1 MYFPP
6 VRKQLATDQGG
17 AALVFALLA
26 FVILTVLGL
35 AVLQNS
41 VASLRVS
48 GSDRL
53 SKLARSTAA
62 AGAEYARET
71 LRIQLRAG
79 ATLNQELLEAAN
91 NGALVDATTY
101 AAFNG
106 STGLSNATANKALIA
121 PTQLASASFQVFLTN
136 DREEAGAVTQ
146 AASVKSTTDTNNRVM
161 ITSFGSVPGGALAA
175 VQEQLKIFDAFL
187 AGRNMP
193 GVLVLPG
200 PSVNFGTFSSNARQV
215 TGVDTDGTGC
225 FPTVAV
231 TTNAVRALVD
241 AAILAKRPT
250 SYQSCLP
257 FTGTATEN
265 FLPTADNPYDP
276 LSPNVPVLA
285 GDPRLI
291 RVNYLKQLAKS
302 VMEVADF
309 HSLSDPGFTGGTTS
323 DPKIIAIDGDA
334 SFPNNWTGAGI
345 ILVTGTLKFNG
356 GFEFDGLMLA
366 IGAGRYEHV
375 GNGPGW
381 MRGTTLVANVNT
393 PWATDPTYVGIPSYN
408 DAGGGNSLMQYSTSN
423 LNRYAAAIM
432 PLQLLTFQQFR

>member
-1 MYFPP
+1 MYFLP
-6 VRKQLATDQGG
+6 VRRQLTADQRG

-35 AVLQNS
+35 AVFQNS
-41 VASLRVS
+41 VASLQVS
-48 GSDRL
+48 SSDRL
-53 SKLARSTAA
+53 SKVARSIAE

-71 LRIQLRAG
+71 LRAQLRAG
-79 ATLNQELLEAAN
+79 ATLNQKLLNAANHGELL
-91 NGALVDATTY
+91 DATVY
-101 AAFNG
+101 SALNG
-106 STGLSNATANKALIA
+106 STGLANATANTPLIA
-121 PTQLASASFQVFLTN
+121 PTSFASGTFQVFLTN
-136 DREEAGAVTQ
+136 DRAEPGALNQ
-146 AASVKSTTDTNNRVM
+146 AASVKSTTDANNRIM
-161 ITSFGSVPGGALAA
+161 ITSLASMPGGALAA

-215 TGVDTDGTGC
+215 TGVDNSGTGC

-231 TTNAVRALVD
+231 TTNAAQALVD
-241 AAILAKRPT
+241 ATILAKRPNA
-250 SYQSCLP
+250 YQSCLP
-257 FTGTATEN
+257 FTGTATQN

-276 LSPNVPVLA
+276 VSPNVPLLA

-291 RVNYLKQLAKS
+291 RVNYLEQLVKS
-302 VMEVADF
+302 VMEAADF
-309 HSLSDPGFTGGTTS
+309 HSLSAPGFTGGTAS

-345 ILVTGTLKFNG
+345 ILVTGALKFNG
-356 GFEFDGLMLA
+356 GFQYDGLMLA

-381 MRGTTLVANVNT
+381 MRGTTFVANVNT
-393 PWATDPTYVGIPSYN
+393 PWASDPTYVGIPSYK
-408 DAGGGNSLMQYSTSN
+408 DDGGGNSLMQYSTTN

-432 PLQLLTFQQFR
+432 PLRVLTFQQLR

>member
-1 MYFPP
+1 M
-6 VRKQLATDQGG
+6 TDQQG

-26 FVILTVLGL
+26 FVLLTVLGL

-48 GSDRL
+48 GMDRL
-53 SKLARSTAA
+53 SKGARSVAA

-71 LRIQLRAG
+71 LRAQLRAG
-79 ATLNQELLEAAN
+79 ATLNQKLLDAAN
-91 NGALVDATTY
+91 NGDLIDATVY
-101 AAFNG
+101 SALNG
-106 STGLSNATANKALIA
+106 STGLSNATTNKPLIA
-121 PTQLASASFQVFLTN
+121 PTSFASGTFQVFLTN
-136 DREEAGAVTQ
+136 DRTEPGALTQ
-146 AASVKSTTDTNNRVM
+146 AASVKSKTDTNNRIM
-161 ITSFGSVPGGALAA
+161 ITSVASMPGGALAA
-175 VQEQLKIFDAFL
+175 VQEQLKVFDAFL
-187 AGRNMP
+187 AGRSMP

-215 TGVDTDGTGC
+215 TGVDVGGSGC

-231 TTNAVRALVD
+231 TTNAARALVD
-241 AAILAKRPT
+241 AAIVDKRPT

-276 LSPNVPVLA
+276 VSVNVPLLV

-291 RVNYLKQLAKS
+291 RVKYLKQLVKS
-302 VMEVADF
+302 VKEAADF
-309 HSLSDPGFTGGTTS
+309 HSLSDPGFTGGSTS
-323 DPKIIAIDGDA
+323 NPKIIAIDGDA

-345 ILVTGTLKFNG
+345 ILVTGALKFNG
-356 GFEFDGLMLA
+356 GFQYDGLMLA
-366 IGAGRYEHV
+366 IGTGSYEHT

-381 MRGTTLVANVNT
+381 MRGTTLVANIKT
-393 PWATDPTYVGIPSYN
+393 PWATNPEYVGIPSYK
-408 DAGGGNSLMQYSTSN
+408 DDGGGNSLMQYSTTN
-423 LNRYAAAIM
+423 LNRYAAAVM